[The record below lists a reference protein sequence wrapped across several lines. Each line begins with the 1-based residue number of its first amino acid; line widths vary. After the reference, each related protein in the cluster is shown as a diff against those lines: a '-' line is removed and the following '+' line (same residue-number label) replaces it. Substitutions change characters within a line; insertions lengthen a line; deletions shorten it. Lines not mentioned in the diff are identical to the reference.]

1 MSKFDAFLAGF
12 VLGFAICMGFML
24 YVIGVF

>member
-1 MSKFDAFLAGF
+1 MSKFDAFLAGL
-12 VLGFAICMGFML
+12 VLGFAICMVFML